1 RELGA
6 RRRRRDRHL
15 HGNVH
20 GRQGAGRRWRS
31 RHLHGC
37 GARLG
42 AGELPEH
49 GGCQRRVDGQW
60 DRDRRGLRWRHLHGH
75 GIRLLRVS
83 QEAGSYGSGF
93 LRGAAARFPEDAP
106 SLFGGNAGAGFMPSQ
121 QTRSSICPI
130 HGDNA
135 IQPMAGIPPGNAP
148 GQATEGRVDA
158 TESSNHAGD
167 LLDGSGPPPGPV
179 TIEIV
184 SATAAVVTLG
194 GDHDVASLD
203 AVSDAFRVAGAGR
216 DLLVDL
222 SDCTFIDS
230 TIIKLLLRTGRS
242 LEATGA
248 RFELVI
254 DPTPSGHVA
263 RVAALMGISEVIP
276 THDTRTGGIHS
287 LSSPSDY

>member
-1 RELGA
+1 
-6 RRRRRDRHL
+6 
-15 HGNVH
+15 
-20 GRQGAGRRWRS
+20 
-31 RHLHGC
+31 
-37 GARLG
+37 
-42 AGELPEH
+42 
-49 GGCQRRVDGQW
+49 
-60 DRDRRGLRWRHLHGH
+60 
-75 GIRLLRVS
+75 
-83 QEAGSYGSGF
+83 
-93 LRGAAARFPEDAP
+93 
-106 SLFGGNAGAGFMPSQ
+106 
-121 QTRSSICPI
+121 
-130 HGDNA
+130 
-135 IQPMAGIPPGNAP
+135 MAGIPPGNAP

-203 AVSDAFRVAGAGR
+203 SVSDAFRVAGAGR

-222 SDCTFIDS
+222 TDCTFIDS
-230 TIIKLLLRTGRS
+230 TIIKLLLRTMRS

-276 THDTRTGGIHS
+276 THDTRTAGIHS
-287 LSSPSDY
+287 MSSPSEYEI